1 MKLDDMKEKT
11 AETAE
16 TASKASKGIKEVAIK
31 SKGLVKSSQQSVLN
45 VLDQDGNGQIDSTD
59 IILMALKIP
68 GIKINREES

>member
-1 MKLDDMKEKT
+1 M
-11 AETAE
+11 
-16 TASKASKGIKEVAIK
+16 
-31 SKGLVKSSQQSVLN
+31 KSSQQSVLN